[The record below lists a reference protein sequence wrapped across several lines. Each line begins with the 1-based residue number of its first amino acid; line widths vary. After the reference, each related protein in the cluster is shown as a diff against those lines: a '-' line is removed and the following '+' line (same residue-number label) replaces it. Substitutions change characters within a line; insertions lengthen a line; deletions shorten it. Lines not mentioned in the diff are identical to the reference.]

1 MDYREN
7 NGLLANNSRNRDRP
21 RINQFQSSITTL
33 PGPSITIRNDMKP
46 FMRPF
51 SQNVDAQKSTRPTS
65 KDQSHAG
72 QSSRSSQ
79 LGDNVSVASSK
90 DGFKNLIPKYYGG
103 KFSRENLPEYNF
115 KR

>member
-1 MDYREN
+1 
-7 NGLLANNSRNRDRP
+7 
-21 RINQFQSSITTL
+21 
-33 PGPSITIRNDMKP
+33 MKP
-46 FMRPF
+46 FARPF
-51 SQNVDAQKSTRPTS
+51 SQNIVAERSTRPTS
-65 KDQSHAG
+65 KDQSLAG

-79 LGDNVSVASSK
+79 VGDNVSVASSK